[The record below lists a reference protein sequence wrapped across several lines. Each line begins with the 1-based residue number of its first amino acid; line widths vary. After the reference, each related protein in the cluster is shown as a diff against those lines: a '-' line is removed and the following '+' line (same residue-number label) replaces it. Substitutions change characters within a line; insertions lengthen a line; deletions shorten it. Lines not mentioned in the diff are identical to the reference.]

1 MAHYVPRLTPKVLN
15 TVSLESLDG
24 KTVYASKKKVLG
36 LGNTWTNTFT
46 MDLAANAPTTKDA
59 RFRITADEDGKY
71 WFSRVTLFPQT
82 FNNRKN
88 GSVKI

>member
-1 MAHYVPRLTPKVLN
+1 MPVRRL
-15 TVSLESLDG
+15 
-24 KTVYASKKKVLG
+24 LG
-36 LGNTWTNTFT
+36 WVIWTKYTFT
-46 MDLAANAPTTKDA
+46 MDIAANAPTTKDA

-88 GSVKI
+88 GLRQDLMTMMKT